1 MRADRCRAVGFSCEP
16 APRRP
21 TFLTPTESHVDPVQ
35 VTDPILCGMG
45 LFWDLYQQSQI
56 STQSDRTASLG
67 DRLDRLEA
75 DVRRTQQLL
84 RAVIERLE
92 KQTGTDLDGDGRI
105 GR

>member
-1 MRADRCRAVGFSCEP
+1 MRADRRRAVGFSCEP